1 MVKSIC
7 CRSRVKKV
15 YTAYSRKPIE
25 EVWQNVVDLHVQYLI
40 VQMNWCNDR
49 SRSEFKQAIYLFLA
63 RISLMLTED
72 TSRRYKIISVVVDS

>member
-1 MVKSIC
+1 MNESLIAVLFLYEGLWSLTLIC

-63 RISLMLTED
+63 RIYANAD
-72 TSRRYKIISVVVDS
+72 